1 LIADIRLCVVCGRAY
16 ALSPAKRFIAE
27 SPHATATTQE
37 KIMAAPQRV
46 TKEEILNQLRK
57 EGVQDLNGLADLVVR
72 KAHQDG
78 DPNKP
83 VANSVI
89 VYNHGFVT
97 S

>member
-1 LIADIRLCVVCGRAY
+1 
-16 ALSPAKRFIAE
+16 
-27 SPHATATTQE
+27 
-37 KIMAAPQRV
+37 MAAPQKL
-46 TKEEILNQLRK
+46 TKEEILAQLKK
-57 EGVQDLNGLADLVVR
+57 EGVNDLPGLADLIVR

-83 VANSVI
+83 IANGVI

>member
-1 LIADIRLCVVCGRAY
+1 
-16 ALSPAKRFIAE
+16 
-27 SPHATATTQE
+27 
-37 KIMAAPQRV
+37 MAAPQRV
-46 TKEEILNQLRK
+46 TKQEILSQLKK
-57 EGVQDLNGLADLVVR
+57 EGVHDLEGLADLIVK

-83 VANSVI
+83 VVNGVI

>member
-1 LIADIRLCVVCGRAY
+1 
-16 ALSPAKRFIAE
+16 
-27 SPHATATTQE
+27 
-37 KIMAAPQRV
+37 MAPPQKL
-46 TKEEILNQLRK
+46 TKDEVLAQLKK
-57 EGVQDLNGLADLVVR
+57 EGVHDLNGLADLVVR

-83 VANSVI
+83 VVNGVI